1 MKIGPY
7 TISPLSDGTFKL
19 DGGAMFGIVPKSLWN
34 KTNPSDEENRITL
47 GLNLLLIEGKGKKML
62 VDTGIGA
69 KFSSKYQEIYGI
81 EQTEINLVRSL
92 KRRGIQPEEITDMI
106 LTHLHFDHAG
116 GVTYTDLT
124 GGLHLTFPNATHY
137 LQKENWEWAIHPNDR
152 EKKSYLPENIFP
164 IKEMGNLVFVE
175 GEAELYEGISV
186 LVSNGHTR
194 GQQLVKVS
202 DGENT
207 LLYCGDL
214 IPTASHI
221 NPPYIMGY
229 DLFPLTMLEEKQRVL
244 SQAVKENWVLF
255 WEHDPFCPAGR
266 IVCTEGRYG
275 LREKLFLS

>member
-116 GVTYTDLT
+116 GVTYTD
-124 GGLHLTFPNATHY
+124 
-137 LQKENWEWAIHPNDR
+137 R
-152 EKKSYLPENIFP
+152 
-164 IKEMGNLVFVE
+164 
-175 GEAELYEGISV
+175 
-186 LVSNGHTR
+186 
-194 GQQLVKVS
+194 
-202 DGENT
+202 
-207 LLYCGDL
+207 
-214 IPTASHI
+214 TA
-221 NPPYIMGY
+221 
-229 DLFPLTMLEEKQRVL
+229 
-244 SQAVKENWVLF
+244 
-255 WEHDPFCPAGR
+255 
-266 IVCTEGRYG
+266 
-275 LREKLFLS
+275 